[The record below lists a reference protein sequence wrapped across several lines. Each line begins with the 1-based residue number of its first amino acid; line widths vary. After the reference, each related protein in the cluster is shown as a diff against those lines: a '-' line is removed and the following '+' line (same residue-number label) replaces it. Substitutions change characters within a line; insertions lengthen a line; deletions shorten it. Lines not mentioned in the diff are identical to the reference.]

1 MDLLQDTMISLSS
14 LHSKWTS
21 QQTKLIEEKQY
32 IASTLLVKQI
42 EQEQLQMNL
51 KEGEDELQELSSRYN
66 QLQNNLHQQETLLSS
81 LSYSQ
86 THEKAWENDEKQYE
100 HLLEQQQEKNSQ
112 VEGLRKELKEV
123 IRKEAKQQFS
133 ERDYQYLLNNI
144 E

>member
-1 MDLLQDTMISLSS
+1 MISLSS

-51 KEGEDELQELSSRYN
+51 REGEDELQELSSRYN

-86 THEKAWENDEKQYE
+86 THEKDWESDEKQYE